1 VTSCLGQQFGD
12 DNQSGDWLPIPDEF
26 VWPKVVDDTPKFI
39 PTVKSFTQLS
49 KLQRK
54 TIKGFWPESS
64 APKEVNIFEVD
75 LNADQKAELFVAI
88 PSYSGTGGTF
98 YEIFSPTVSGTY
110 ESIGEVQGWG
120 FQFLELAS
128 GWLKIEGM
136 SRGGGGNYT
145 RYLMKF
151 LGNTYTIIR
160 NEDHDF
166 NTGKVT
172 IR

>member
-1 VTSCLGQQFGD
+1 
-12 DNQSGDWLPIPDEF
+12 
-26 VWPKVVDDTPKFI
+26 
-39 PTVKSFTQLS
+39 
-49 KLQRK
+49 
-54 TIKGFWPESS
+54 
-64 APKEVNIFEVD
+64 
-75 LNADQKAELFVAI
+75 
-88 PSYSGTGGTF
+88 
-98 YEIFSPTVSGTY
+98 
-110 ESIGEVQGWG
+110 
-120 FQFLELAS
+120 
-128 GWLKIEGM
+128 M